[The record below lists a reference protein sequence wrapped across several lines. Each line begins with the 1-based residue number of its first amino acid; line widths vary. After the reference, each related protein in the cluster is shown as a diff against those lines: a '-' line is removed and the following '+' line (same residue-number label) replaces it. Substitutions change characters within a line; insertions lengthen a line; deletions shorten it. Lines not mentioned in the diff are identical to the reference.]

1 MPTLKQAAVIALFAS
16 VSNNEVGG
24 GFASAVPLKQPARHS
39 LPADEAL
46 LQTEQRVATR
56 QKQSA
61 SLNAQTAAKWGF
73 LKNIVNIDRF
83 FASGPEPAESGLH
96 QKAKSIVPQSLAA
109 KNARPGK
116 KMTKLSQLHPKV
128 LDIASGISDDTATA
142 AAEQALTEAANTM
155 TDAHHDEL
163 PAAAEQPIAEDTSAA
178 QTADESTD
186 KQVEEAAAALAA
198 ARQALAEEVKGK
210 SVSPEVQKEIDAA
223 QEALAAEFAK
233 LQVAKPAKKASTEAA
248 PVAAP
253 EASKEEKGEEISD
266 LPTKAAKEAHAA
278 SVREE
283 GLNQIAQYDTSNKE
297 IDLEIEAPGAATE
310 VAEEG
315 ASILTSQDEFHRLEK
330 ELLAYRQKPENKVG
344 KGGFQVN
351 FRNPQ

>member
-1 MPTLKQAAVIALFAS
+1 M
-16 VSNNEVGG
+16 
-24 GFASAVPLKQPARHS
+24 
-39 LPADEAL
+39 
-46 LQTEQRVATR
+46 ATR

-109 KNARPGK
+109 KNAKKAPAK
-116 KMTKLSQLHPKV
+116 KMTTLSQLNA
-128 LDIASGISDDTATA
+128 LASGISDDTATA

-155 TDAHHDEL
+155 TDARHDEL
-163 PAAAEQPIAEDTSAA
+163 PPAADLPNAEDTSAA

-198 ARQALAEEVKGK
+198 AQQALAEEVKGK
-210 SVSPEVQKEIDAA
+210 TVSPEVQKEIDAA
-223 QEALAAEFAK
+223 QEALAAEYAK

-253 EASKEEKGEEISD
+253 VASKEEKGEEISD

-297 IDLEIEAPGAATE
+297 IDLEIEAPGAANE

-315 ASILTSQDEFHRLEK
+315 ASVITSQDEFHRHEK
-330 ELLAYRQKPENKVG
+330 ELLAYREKPENKVG
-344 KGGFQVN
+344 KGGFQIN
-351 FRNPQ
+351 FKNPQ